1 MDETGASRS
10 NATIGKIMKY
20 SEFDYIQA
28 GYLFERKR
36 AKLARF
42 ERMLAREYQEHKNKA
57 VFLFNRGR
65 LEARSC
71 F

>member
-1 MDETGASRS
+1 MGETGASRS
-10 NATIGKIMKY
+10 NATIGKTMKY

-71 F
+71 I